1 MSQTITISELTPNT
15 KGKFTLKF
23 EVAEV
28 ATPLTNSEQV
38 ECKIVDETGCI
49 DAFFNNF
56 GKYIKVGGVYEL
68 ISFKCKVV
76 QHSMRVQ
83 LR

>member
-28 ATPLTNSEQV
+28 ATPLTNSE
-38 ECKIVDETGCI
+38 
-49 DAFFNNF
+49 
-56 GKYIKVGGVYEL
+56 
-68 ISFKCKVV
+68 
-76 QHSMRVQ
+76 
-83 LR
+83 